1 MKKNVL
7 CSLIF
12 PEFIHFYYIS
22 PRKCK
27 IMFAYLFD
35 RRFSIEDW
43 KTKKLVVLS
52 QNVKTGGKREKN

>member
-43 KTKKLVVLS
+43 KTK
-52 QNVKTGGKREKN
+52 N